1 MVKCVRVGA
10 GFAATAVSIVAVTS
24 TTCVVTT
31 TSTVHIASLHFS
43 TALNVLV
50 TGVIQNANLRK
61 IGGSDEDAGIC
72 KAKLNVPGA
81 TLISTQKHKIN
92 DFKCDFEAVYP
103 WTYNDNPWNSK

>member
-31 TSTVHIASLHFS
+31 TSTVHIASLHLS

-61 IGGSDEDAGIC
+61 VGGSDEDAGIC
-72 KAKLNVPGA
+72 KAKLNFSGA
-81 TLISTQKHKIN
+81 TLLSTQKHKSN
-92 DFKCDFEAVYP
+92 DFKCNFKAC
-103 WTYNDNPWNSK
+103 NP